1 MQQWIKIT
9 SSKHHIPDFYALLH
23 LTVPFIPPNP
33 IYHYDTGNK
42 ISRMCV
48 YYITLVICHPDFC
61 AKFLKRCII
70 NKEKYRNTDAFV
82 LLEWMGEGETPIS
95 RMCVQPNICHSI
107 LSFVPNI
114 WGPWVGMRR
123 ISRMCFK
130 HVIQSNIYDS
140 ILIFGTNILR
150 VIKLD
155 CCLWPSRALRGGG
168 VEWRISRMC
177 LQSNICDSILIF
189 VPNIGGVI

>member
-1 MQQWIKIT
+1 MKTTKIMC
-9 SSKHHIPDFYALLH
+9 SSVSKSIPPNTIVDYYALLH

-95 RMCVQPNICHSI
+95 RMCVQPNIFHSI
-107 LSFVPNI
+107 LIFVPTHLGVDSKYGNNSSLIFVPNI
-114 WGPWVGMRR
+114 WGAGN
-123 ISRMCFK
+123 ISL
-130 HVIQSNIYDS
+130 DA
-140 ILIFGTNILR
+140 IL
-150 VIKLD
+150 
-155 CCLWPSRALRGGG
+155 
-168 VEWRISRMC
+168 E
-177 LQSNICDSILIF
+177 
-189 VPNIGGVI
+189 

>member
-1 MQQWIKIT
+1 MCFVLTQQHWLLPNVWLDPPNMKTTKIMC
-9 SSKHHIPDFYALLH
+9 SSESKSLPPNNIPEYYALQH
-23 LTVPFIPPNP
+23 LTVPVIPPNP
-33 IYHYDTGNK
+33 IYPYDTGNK

-107 LSFVPNI
+107 LIFVPNI
-114 WGPWVGMRR
+114 WGP
-123 ISRMCFK
+123 
-130 HVIQSNIYDS
+130 
-140 ILIFGTNILR
+140 
-150 VIKLD
+150 
-155 CCLWPSRALRGGG
+155 
-168 VEWRISRMC
+168 
-177 LQSNICDSILIF
+177 
-189 VPNIGGVI
+189 

>member
-1 MQQWIKIT
+1 MCI
-9 SSKHHIPDFYALLH
+9 LH
-23 LTVPFIPPNP
+23 
-33 IYHYDTGNK
+33 Y
-42 ISRMCV
+42 
-48 YYITLVICHPDFC
+48 ICHLSFNPDCC
-61 AKFLKRCII
+61 AKLLKRCIL
-70 NKEKYRNTDAFV
+70 NTEKYRNTDAFV

-107 LSFVPNI
+107 LIFVPNI

-155 CCLWPSRALRGGG
+155 CCLWPCRALIGGG
-168 VEWRISRMC
+168 ICCLLC
-177 LQSNICDSILIF
+177 LQSNICDSIVIF
-189 VPNIGGVI
+189 VPNILGVIKVDCCLWPS